1 MDTRVLLG
9 LVLCVALIG
18 CSNKEET
25 ASKAAGGVPAAADLG
40 AGKVVAESECKRCH
54 GMDGKGIAPG
64 IPTLAA
70 QPYRYLVAAMEDYR
84 QGKRIHVV
92 LTKIA
97 EGLTEKQEHNVL
109 AYYASMPPVA
119 RTADRPAH
127 IFSPYE
133 EGKTLTA
140 ECAKCHGADG
150 NSTTPGIPTLAGQQ
164 PRYLVAAMQEY
175 LNAERARSPMHPMLR
190 SLNRVQMESV
200 ALYFASQA
208 PAERGTP
215 PFGDPKA
222 GEPLSAVC
230 GGCHGPSGVSGD
242 SATPRL
248 AAQDPRYLVDAIKAY
263 RTTRKRANMRLY
275 VSELSEKQI
284 GDIAAFYSIQK
295 SGPAE
300 NGQTLVQDLTE
311 KCNRCHGP
319 EVAENTNVAFPKI
332 NGQDRDYLIMALRAY
347 RDDRRKSS
355 MMHTMSMPYGDAVIE
370 SLSDYYSSQPVK

>member
-1 MDTRVLLG
+1 MKTRVLLG
-9 LVLCVALIG
+9 FVLCAALIG
-18 CSNKEET
+18 CSNKEEP
-25 ASKAAGGVPAAADLG
+25 ASKAAPDVT
-40 AGKVVAESECKRCH
+40 AGKGIAERECKGCH
-54 GMDGKGIAPG
+54 GLDGKGIAPG

-97 EGLTEKQEHNVL
+97 EGLTQAQEHNVL

-119 RTADRPAH
+119 RAGKPSH

-133 EGKTLTA
+133 EGKKLTA
-140 ECAKCHGADG
+140 ECARCHNADG
-150 NSTTPGIPTLAGQQ
+150 NSTTAGIPTLAGQQ

-190 SLNRVQMESV
+190 SLNKVQMESV
-200 ALYFASQA
+200 ALYFASQT
-208 PAERGTP
+208 PALRGAP
-215 PFGDPKA
+215 PFGNPKT

-230 GGCHGPSGVSGD
+230 GGCHGPSGVSAD

-263 RTTRKRANMRLY
+263 RANRRRESMRIY
-275 VSELSEKQI
+275 VSELNEKQI
-284 GDIAAFYSIQK
+284 EDIAAFYSIQE
-295 SGPAE
+295 SRPAE
-300 NGQTLVQDLTE
+300 HGQTLVQDLTD

-319 EVAENTNVAFPKI
+319 EVAENPNVVFPKI

-355 MMHTMSMPYGDAVIE
+355 LMHTMSMPYGDAVIE
-370 SLSDYYSSQPVK
+370 SLADYYASQPLK

>member
-1 MDTRVLLG
+1 MKTRLLLG
-9 LVLCVALIG
+9 LVLCAALVG
-18 CSNKEET
+18 CSNKEEP
-25 ASKAAGGVPAAADLG
+25 ASKPASSAKAAADPV
-40 AGKVVAESECKRCH
+40 AGKAIAARECKGCH
-54 GMDGKGIAPG
+54 GLDGRGIAPG

-70 QPYRYLVAAMEDYR
+70 QRLRYLVAAMDDYR
-84 QGKRIHVV
+84 QGKRVHVV

-97 EGLTEKQEHNVL
+97 EGLTEADERNVL

-119 RTADRPAH
+119 AASGKPAH
-127 IFSPYE
+127 VFSPYE
-133 EGKTLTA
+133 EGEKLSA
-140 ECAKCHGADG
+140 ECAKCHSADG
-150 NSTTPGIPTLAGQQ
+150 NSKTPGVPTLAGQQ

-190 SLNRVQMESV
+190 ALNRLQMESL

-208 PAERGTP
+208 PADRAAP
-215 PFGDPKA
+215 PFGNPKG

-230 GGCHGPSGVSGD
+230 GGCHGPSGVSAD

-248 AAQDPRYLVDAIKAY
+248 AGQDPRYLVDAIKAY
-263 RTTRKRANMRLY
+263 RTTRKRENMRLY

-284 GDIAAFYSIQK
+284 EDIAAFYSTQK
-295 SGPAE
+295 SKPAE
-300 NGQTLVQDLTE
+300 SGQTLVQDLTD

-319 EVAENTNVAFPKI
+319 EVNNPNVPFPKI

-355 MMHTMSMPYGDAVIE
+355 LMHTMSMPYGDAVIE
-370 SLSDYYSSQPVK
+370 SLADYYSSQSPN